1 MGHLPQ
7 PWVIYRLRWQVNAEV
22 RRWVQ
27 SGQMWMFRYLDSN
40 QDNSIQSA
48 ASCQLLNTGLKAT
61 DITRFCW
68 RYCLYQDTGHADLAL
83 RTWAPITAVAQPS
96 IFR

>member
-1 MGHLPQ
+1 
-7 PWVIYRLRWQVNAEV
+7 
-22 RRWVQ
+22 
-27 SGQMWMFRYLDSN
+27 MFRYLDSN

-61 DITRFCW
+61 DVNSVQERC
-68 RYCLYQDTGHADLAL
+68 YPDHDTGHADLAL
-83 RTWAPITAVAQPS
+83 RTGLAMAAAAQPS